1 MKFETEFN
9 VGQKVWYVGK
19 KWVVKNDAFEC
30 PVCRGTGYPLF
41 AKNRKCDFS
50 LHNGT
55 YRCKDGMIK
64 HYVYKCT
71 PKLVEIADIF
81 IRVDALRTE
90 CEYRITST
98 AHVFDEITDKD
109 LFLTKEECQ
118 AECDRRN
125 NDE

>member
-1 MKFETEFN
+1 MKIETKYD

-19 KWVVKNDAFEC
+19 EWIAENDAFEC
-30 PVCRGTGYPLF
+30 PVCRGTGHPFF
-41 AKNRKCDFS
+41 AKGRKCDLS
-50 LHNGT
+50 LLGAT
-55 YRCKDGMIK
+55 YRCRDGMIK
-64 HYVYKCT
+64 HYVYKCI
-71 PKLVEIADIF
+71 PKFVEIADIF
-81 IRVDALRTE
+81 ICVDTLHTE

-98 AHVFDEITDKD
+98 AHVFDAITDKD